1 MNIIIKY
8 IISGGTAAV
17 VDLAV
22 LNFLD
27 SLGMYYVLSVN
38 IAFIIAFF
46 VSFCLQKY
54 WTFNDAGKSK
64 THNQLSIYFAVSV
77 SNAFLNTLII
87 HILLSYGIVTQ
98 ISFIRPVIIAQII
111 SGALIAFESFIIY
124 RYFIFR
130 KNNIRADGGN
140 KKSLKILIIT
150 QKLDMNDSYFGF
162 FHDWISLFSSA
173 CEKVIVISLETYK
186 YDLPSNV
193 KVFTLGKEKKN
204 SKIKYLY
211 LLYKYSFLNRK
222 NYDAVFCHMS
232 PLYVIS
238 GWFIWKA
245 LNKKIALWYVHRSVD
260 LKLRIATILSNIIFT
275 ATPESF
281 RIKNKKVKYMGQAVD
296 IKRFTRIENK
306 LSDNIL
312 KVITVGRITPIKKLE
327 ILIEAVRI
335 IQS

>member
-64 THNQLSIYFAVSV
+64 THNQLIIYFAVSV

-124 RYFIFR
+124 RYLH
-130 KNNIRADGGN
+130 KDNQLPWDD
-140 KKSLKILIIT
+140 KT
-150 QKLDMNDSYFGF
+150 LD
-162 FHDWISLFSSA
+162 LFSQLYCLSRF
-173 CEKVIVISLETYK
+173 YQ
-186 YDLPSNV
+186 LP
-193 KVFTLGKEKKN
+193 L
-204 SKIKYLY
+204 
-211 LLYKYSFLNRK
+211 
-222 NYDAVFCHMS
+222 
-232 PLYVIS
+232 PL
-238 GWFIWKA
+238 FQ
-245 LNKKIALWYVHRSVD
+245 
-260 LKLRIATILSNIIFT
+260 TILSLF
-275 ATPESF
+275 
-281 RIKNKKVKYMGQAVD
+281 
-296 IKRFTRIENK
+296 
-306 LSDNIL
+306 
-312 KVITVGRITPIKKLE
+312 LE
-327 ILIEAVRI
+327 PSLWHS
-335 IQS
+335 QSP